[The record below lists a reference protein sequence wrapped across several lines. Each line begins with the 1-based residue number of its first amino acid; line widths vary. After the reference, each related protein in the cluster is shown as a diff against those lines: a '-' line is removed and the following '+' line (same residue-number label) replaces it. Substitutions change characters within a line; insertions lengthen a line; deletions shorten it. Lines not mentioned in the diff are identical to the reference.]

1 MAMTEK
7 PTGFATLQLAMD
19 AIRRHEE
26 AKRRA
31 PSSCPVIKPIA
42 IWVSLRP
49 RNFTTDTPMRIFNLC
64 QDDFVCPHCGKA
76 NGACP
81 VPTPTMAQYENRWEI
96 I

>member
-31 PSSCPVIKPIA
+31 SSSCPVIKPISLIIEELLAA
-42 IWVSLRP
+42 IELACSAYNASSAGAFSRP
-49 RNFTTDTPMRIFNLC
+49 LNYQKKQEDI
-64 QDDFVCPHCGKA
+64 H
-76 NGACP
+76 
-81 VPTPTMAQYENRWEI
+81 
-96 I
+96 

>member
-42 IWVSLRP
+42 IWVS
-49 RNFTTDTPMRIFNLC
+49 
-64 QDDFVCPHCGKA
+64 
-76 NGACP
+76 
-81 VPTPTMAQYENRWEI
+81 
-96 I
+96 

>member
-49 RNFTTDTPMRIFNLC
+49 RLQAF
-64 QDDFVCPHCGKA
+64 
-76 NGACP
+76 
-81 VPTPTMAQYENRWEI
+81 
-96 I
+96 